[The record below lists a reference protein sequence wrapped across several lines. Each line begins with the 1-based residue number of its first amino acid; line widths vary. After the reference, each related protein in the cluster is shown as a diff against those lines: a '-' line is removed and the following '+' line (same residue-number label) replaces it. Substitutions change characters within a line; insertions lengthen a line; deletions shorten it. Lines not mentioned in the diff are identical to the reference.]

1 MTNINGE
8 TQIVAFLGATYK
20 TSKMYGMYNAAFE
33 ALGLNYIYVP
43 FVVQDVAKAVEGIR
57 HLGIRAA
64 GVTIPYK
71 MSIVPYLDEL
81 DSDARRTGAVNAV
94 LNTNGVLVGANT
106 DGQGAVKALQ
116 EATTIAGKKVIVLGA
131 GGAARAIAF
140 ALADAGGHVVIANR
154 TSEAAAA
161 LAKAVGGSYQTLDKL
176 EQEMRDAQIVINATS
191 VGMMPNVNA
200 SLLKK
205 ALLSPGLVVMD
216 IISHPKETTLLR
228 DAKERGCQIV
238 YGERMLFWQ
247 GVLKFHLYTG
257 VEPPLEVME
266 KAIQESVNH
275 AG

>member
-257 VEPPLEVME
+257 LEPPLEVME

>member
-176 EQEMRDAQIVINATS
+176 EQEMGDAQIVINATS

-200 SLLKK
+200 SLLEK